1 MNHGKF
7 FDSIRISPEN
17 LAKMKRYREAVA
29 GLEEVPIICPR
40 CNRVADRV
48 FADTTG
54 HKNIRCFY
62 CKLEF
67 VSSLPQFYSIRTR
80 RKKKEKD
87 PYRWW

>member
-1 MNHGKF
+1 MSRGSF
-7 FDSIRISPEN
+7 FEGIQISAEN

-29 GLEEVPIICPR
+29 GLEEVPIVCPR
-40 CNRVADRV
+40 CRRVADRV
-48 FADTTG
+48 YTDATG

-67 VSSLPQFYSIRTR
+67 VTSLPQFYSIRTKR
-80 RKKKEKD
+80 MKKEKD